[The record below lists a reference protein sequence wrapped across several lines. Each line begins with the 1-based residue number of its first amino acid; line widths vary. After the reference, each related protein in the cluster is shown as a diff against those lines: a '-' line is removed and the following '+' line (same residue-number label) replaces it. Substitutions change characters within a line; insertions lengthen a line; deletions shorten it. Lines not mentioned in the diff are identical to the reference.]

1 MRPEFEDYSEAL
13 QVLKLT
19 LIELNGELVR
29 LVSDPAIPS
38 DEAIGIAD
46 AINSIMQEMAF
57 LLTEPDVILAA
68 WH

>member
-19 LIELNGELVR
+19 LIELNVELDR
-29 LVSDPAIPS
+29 LVSSPAIPS
-38 DEAIGIAD
+38 EDAIVIAD
-46 AINSIMQEMAF
+46 AVNSIMQEMAF
-57 LLTEPDVILAA
+57 LLTEPDVILSA

>member
-1 MRPEFEDYSEAL
+1 MFPELVAYSEAL

-19 LIELNGELVR
+19 LIELNGELDR

-38 DEAIGIAD
+38 NEAIEIAHSLN
-46 AINSIMQEMAF
+46 AIMQEMMF
-57 LLTEPDVILAA
+57 LLTEPDVILAP